1 MLITGLISWWYSD
14 GYKLFANKLWT
25 KLGDTVDLFSISSLL
40 RTLFAPYR
48 QIAANETGKSI
59 DDKIMA
65 FVDRAVSRLVGSV
78 ARIGIVIIGVL
89 VIIVQSV
96 GSLVGLIVWPVLPL
110 SPIVFIMLALTGVT
124 L

>member
-25 KLGDTVDLFSISSLL
+25 KLGDTIDLFSITSLL
-40 RTLFAPYR
+40 GTLFAPYR

-59 DDKIMA
+59 DDKLIA
-65 FVDRAVSRLVGSV
+65 FIDRFVSRLVGGV
-78 ARIGIVIIGVL
+78 ARLGIIIIGIIVIVFQMIGSIISL
-89 VIIVQSV
+89 VI
-96 GSLVGLIVWPVLPL
+96 WPVLPL
-110 SPIVFIMLALTGVT
+110 SPIVFIMLAFTGVT